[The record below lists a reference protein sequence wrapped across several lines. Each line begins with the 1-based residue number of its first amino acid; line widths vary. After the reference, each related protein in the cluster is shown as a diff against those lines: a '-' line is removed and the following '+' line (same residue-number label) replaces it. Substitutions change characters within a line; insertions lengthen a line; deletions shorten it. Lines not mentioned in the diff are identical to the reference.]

1 MDESK
6 KRNNSKNYFRK
17 LKIIRI
23 EQGHDNIY
31 IWTKHPGW
39 NCEYSFCLLKSEQVK
54 GQTSSGNWNNLSSDS
69 ADIIRGKLSSFI
81 ISHNGILSA

>member
-6 KRNNSKNYFRK
+6 KRNDSKNYFRK
-17 LKIIRI
+17 LKITRI

-31 IWTKHPGW
+31 IWAKHPGW

-54 GQTSSGNWNNLSSDS
+54 GQTSAGSWNNLSSDS
-69 ADIIRGKLSSFI
+69 ADIIRNKLSSYMI
-81 ISHNGILSA
+81 GRDGTLSA